1 MIVVGNKLDLA
12 KKDRAVSTEEGSALA
27 DDFGASFIEVSV
39 RKRKELFTIAYF
51 EVLSCEACFV

>member
-1 MIVVGNKLDLA
+1 MKFTLSFDYQIPMIVVGNKLDLA

-39 RKRKELFTIAYF
+39 G
-51 EVLSCEACFV
+51 